1 MLAEE
6 TVMDAGDLNT
16 HRESRSRKSLGA
28 NRELHFSVAGQPP
41 PLLHPTKLD
50 AWSHLYV
57 RATMSA
63 VLPGAEPEGWRCAS
77 HDRQASTCCQVHGD
91 GW

>member
-28 NRELHFSVAGQPP
+28 NR
-41 PLLHPTKLD
+41 KL
-50 AWSHLYV
+50 SIL
-57 RATMSA
+57 T
-63 VLPGAEPEGWRCAS
+63 G
-77 HDRQASTCCQVHGD
+77 
-91 GW
+91 

>member
-28 NRELHFSVAGQPP
+28 NRKHSIFVA
-41 PLLHPTKLD
+41 D
-50 AWSHLYV
+50 
-57 RATMSA
+57 
-63 VLPGAEPEGWRCAS
+63 
-77 HDRQASTCCQVHGD
+77 
-91 GW
+91 